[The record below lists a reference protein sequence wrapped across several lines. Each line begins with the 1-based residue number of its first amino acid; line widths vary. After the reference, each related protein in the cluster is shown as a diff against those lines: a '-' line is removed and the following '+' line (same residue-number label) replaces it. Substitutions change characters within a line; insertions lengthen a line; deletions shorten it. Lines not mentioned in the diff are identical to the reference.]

1 MKFLRPSATLR
12 WVLTVFAAAA
22 ILAANATMFPRNAR
36 ATDGGTAEAD
46 SNAVPLLPRSVPTA
60 LFIAGAMIE
69 GGDLEGALQHYGY
82 ALRQDP
88 TNREIVS
95 RAVALALRMGRL
107 QDALAA
113 LDLALKAL
121 PQDRDLRIQK
131 TRLLL
136 LGGLTDRAL
145 PLSVELESEYPQDSE
160 VLSLRVEVLERLGRL
175 EDAVDLQS
183 RRLKEHP
190 GDPELLRSQATLLLR
205 GGSKQKGE
213 SILKELLA
221 KDPDDEAAAQI
232 LVNQYRTDG
241 DAKAAISLLEGL
253 LERTSQ
259 DESYRRLLADLYLGE
274 GRNGDACDLLL
285 PLARDGSLDRHGQI
299 LLTDLLIRQERYDEA
314 WELAQGLLNDD
325 EEDGLVLQMVGEIAL
340 ERGELGTAEDTLRR
354 ALQVQ
359 PDDPGILV
367 SLLLAMSR
375 HYPDLSGGHPDEKK
389 GQLVSDDKIKERF
402 NRLLVAA
409 QGQVQDKSFRQNLI
423 LGSLLRRAGR
433 PSEAVI
439 PLGRAA
445 ALQEDNVQAL
455 NELAWAQERAGLYH
469 EACDT
474 LDRLLKLRPHE
485 ANLLNF
491 YGYLLADQGW
501 ELKRA
506 REMIDEAVKADPKN
520 PYYLDSLGWVLY
532 RQGEYEEALGKLIDS
547 ANLIGDD
554 VTVLLHMGQ
563 VLLALERYDKALGVL
578 QRALALG
585 GDQKVLNPLI
595 QRAKSGDPDA
605 P

>member
-1 MKFLRPSATLR
+1 MKLARPSASLQ
-12 WVLTVFAAAA
+12 WILTAFAAGA
-22 ILAANATMFPRNAR
+22 ILAAQSSILARAAR
-36 ATDGGTAEAD
+36 ATEGGSAEAD
-46 SNAVPLLPRSVPTA
+46 TSAVPLLPSSVPTA

-95 RAVALALRMGRL
+95 RTVALALRMGRL
-107 QDALAA
+107 KDALTA
-113 LDLALKAL
+113 LDLALTAL
-121 PQDRDLRIQK
+121 PQDKELRIQK

-136 LGGLTDRAL
+136 LGGLTDKAL
-145 PLSVELESEYPQDSE
+145 PLSEELQSEYPQDSE

-183 RRLKEHP
+183 RRLEEHP
-190 GDPELLRSQATLLLR
+190 DDPGLLRSQATLLLR
-205 GGSKQKGE
+205 AGSKEKGE
-213 SILKELLA
+213 SILKELLR
-221 KDPDDEAAAQI
+221 KDADDEAAAQI

-241 DAKAAISLLEGL
+241 DEKAAISLLEGL
-253 LERTSQ
+253 LKKASQ
-259 DESYRRLLADLYLGE
+259 DETYRRLLADLYLGQ

-285 PLARDGSLDRHGQI
+285 PLARNGSLDRHGQV

-325 EEDGLVLQMVGEIAL
+325 EQDGLVLQMVGEIAL
-340 ERGELGTAEDTLRR
+340 ERGELGTAEDTLQR
-354 ALQVQ
+354 ALQMQ

-375 HYPDLSGGHPDEKK
+375 HYPDLSGGHADEQK
-389 GQLVSDDKIKERF
+389 GQLASDDEIKERF

-409 QGQVQDKSFRQNLI
+409 QGQVKDKSFRQNLI
-423 LGSLLRRAGR
+423 LGSLLRRADR

-501 ELKRA
+501 QLQRA
-506 REMIDEAVKADPKN
+506 KEMIDEAVKAEPKN

-532 RQGEYEEALGKLIDS
+532 RQGHYEEALGRLIDS

-563 VLLALERYDKALGVL
+563 VLLALEHYDKALGVL

-585 GDQKVLNPLI
+585 GDEAVLDPLI
-595 QRAKSGDPDA
+595 ERAKSGAGDA